1 MQSNKIKLKKSCF
14 CPKDYVRF
22 ILIIVQA
29 CFNMSV
35 NILYTPTSWVRIN
48 IERNESK
55 SLNYRLER
63 LLSIGSP
70 RTILAPNLR
79 FLVARSNVY
88 CQWCCYLLHGTRFQ
102 LIWNNVPTYM
112 EQDSS
117 LSVKTAPTIS
127 YMARD
132 MKAVFKSVIDDFQ
145 KHVNGKS
152 PCSFSSHTT
161 PRIAHKP
168 ICLRWPLP
176 HSTYTTDTS
185 SR

>member
-35 NILYTPTSWVRIN
+35 NILYTPTSWARKH

-55 SLNYRLER
+55 SLNNRLER

-70 RTILAPNLR
+70 RTILASKVR

-88 CQWCCYLLHGTRFQ
+88 CQWCCYLLHGTRFHLMCNGSTKRMQ
-102 LIWNNVPTYM
+102 LDQYQLN
-112 EQDSS
+112 
-117 LSVKTAPTIS
+117 A
-127 YMARD
+127 
-132 MKAVFKSVIDDFQ
+132 FQ
-145 KHVNGKS
+145 RFCWG
-152 PCSFSSHTT
+152 
-161 PRIAHKP
+161 IAKV
-168 ICLRWPLP
+168 CKMQ
-176 HSTYTTDTS
+176 SQA
-185 SR
+185 

>member
-35 NILYTPTSWVRIN
+35 NILYTPTFWVRKN

-55 SLNYRLER
+55 SLNNRLER

-79 FLVARSNVY
+79 FLVARSDIY
-88 CQWCCYLLHGTRFQ
+88 CRWCCYLLHGTRFQ
-102 LIWNNVPTYM
+102 HIWN
-112 EQDSS
+112 
-117 LSVKTAPTIS
+117 
-127 YMARD
+127 
-132 MKAVFKSVIDDFQ
+132 
-145 KHVNGKS
+145 
-152 PCSFSSHTT
+152 TT
-161 PRIAHKP
+161 PAYLEQCSNLHGTRFQL
-168 ICLRWPLP
+168 ICKNCSN
-176 HSTYTTDTS
+176 H
-185 SR
+185 

>member
-22 ILIIVQA
+22 ILIVVQA

-35 NILYTPTSWVRIN
+35 NILYTPTFWARKN

-55 SLNYRLER
+55 SLNNRLER

-88 CQWCCYLLHGTRFQ
+88 CQWCCYLLHGT
-102 LIWNNVPTYM
+102 
-112 EQDSS
+112 
-117 LSVKTAPTIS
+117 
-127 YMARD
+127 
-132 MKAVFKSVIDDFQ
+132 
-145 KHVNGKS
+145 
-152 PCSFSSHTT
+152 
-161 PRIAHKP
+161 
-168 ICLRWPLP
+168 
-176 HSTYTTDTS
+176 
-185 SR
+185 